1 MSNPRAVFDQISSAM
16 GSPSSKDLAPIDP
29 VDGETSSSDL
39 TVSTYTPK
47 PVIAA
52 QAIQKS
58 PPIEEQDLLDDF
70 TFARRS
76 QQMMIESA
84 GEAFQEAISAAIATG
99 NPEAFSSVASLMGQ
113 MNAANKALLEL
124 HRTAGRANAERPNPD
139 KDKKTEVQTEDP
151 NKKTGDN
158 IFMTGT
164 TEDMI
169 ELLRKMG
176 KIKNDAIQGN

>member
-1 MSNPRAVFDQISSAM
+1 MSNPRVVFDQISSAM
-16 GSPSSKDLAPIDP
+16 GSPSSKDIAVTDP
-29 VDGETSSSDL
+29 SDEPSSDL

-47 PVIAA
+47 PVVSAA
-52 QAIQKS
+52 VIQKS

-70 TFARRS
+70 TFARKS

-139 KDKKTEVQTEDP
+139 KKVENQPAEDP

>member
-1 MSNPRAVFDQISSAM
+1 MSNPRVVFDQISSAM
-16 GSPSSKDLAPIDP
+16 GSPSSKDLVSIDP
-29 VDGETSSSDL
+29 SDESSSDL

-47 PVIAA
+47 PVIASR
-52 QAIQKS
+52 AIQKS

-70 TFARRS
+70 TFARKS

-99 NPEAFSSVASLMGQ
+99 NPEAFSSVASLMAQ
-113 MNAANKALLEL
+113 MNAANKALIEL
-124 HRTAGRANAERPNPD
+124 HRSAGKASAERPNPD
-139 KDKKTEVQTEDP
+139 KDKKVENQPAEDP

>member
-1 MSNPRAVFDQISSAM
+1 MSNPKVVFDQISSAM
-16 GSPSSKDLAPIDP
+16 GSPSSKDMALVDP
-29 VDGETSSSDL
+29 SDESNSDL

-47 PVIAA
+47 QVVSA
-52 QAIQKS
+52 QAIQQS
-58 PPIEEQDLLDDF
+58 APIEEQDLLDDF
-70 TFARRS
+70 TFARKS

-99 NPEAFSSVASLMGQ
+99 NPEAFSSVASLMAQ
-113 MNAANKALLEL
+113 MNAANRVLIEL
-124 HRTAGRANAERPNPD
+124 HRSASKASAERPP
-139 KDKKTEVQTEDP
+139 KEKKTESTDET